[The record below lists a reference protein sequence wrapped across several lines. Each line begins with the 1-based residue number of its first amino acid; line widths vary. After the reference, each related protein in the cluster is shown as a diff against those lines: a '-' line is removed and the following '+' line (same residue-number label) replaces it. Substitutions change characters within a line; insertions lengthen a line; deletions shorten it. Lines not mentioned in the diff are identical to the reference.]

1 MRVLLLSYGFKLEE
15 EALVQVVQRIAYLL
29 IFLVMLLMAS
39 HMTGMAN
46 KAVQTIRRYMIIP
59 SAWYTFS
66 KLGIAIYNVVVSHKR
81 QSLFWQTLR
90 LVSFS
95 DALASFLTLERVML
109 LSNQSDQRF
118 SKDLL
123 GGTTFLVCVLLL
135 CMGIKLLKSSQ
146 RMSR

>member
-1 MRVLLLSYGFKLEE
+1 
-15 EALVQVVQRIAYLL
+15 
-29 IFLVMLLMAS
+29 MAS

-46 KAVQTIRRYMIIP
+46 KAVQTIRGYMIIP
-59 SAWYTFS
+59 SALYTFS

-118 SKDLL
+118 SKELL

-135 CMGIKLLKSSQ
+135 YMGIKLLKSSQ